1 MSIFFK
7 DIGKKA
13 KDLLGKNYNAD
24 GSKKFSIKTKTA
36 NGVTYAA
43 ESSFNGAKAKGKVK
57 VNFKTDNAN
66 FKNLSLDSTGS
77 FQSEVAFEKLLDNVV
92 VTMSGTSRSI
102 TSHSGDI
109 SAEYANNDIKAKF
122 AVAPFCK
129 NTADASICYKYN
141 DLFVGGAVGVNFND
155 GFDLSS
161 YDFGAGYSFDAKNVA
176 TLHVGKKL
184 STVKLSGHRQQCAD
198 VALAATIT
206 SVLSGEN
213 ALPAIELGGSLKID
227 SDTSVFGK
235 VSAPN
240 FGTKDLKASF
250 SLDQKLN
257 ANASLSLTSVLDLD
271 PGHPQNFFGS
281 QFGLELKF
289 GA

>member
-36 NGVTYAA
+36 DGVTYAA

-57 VNFKTDNAN
+57 ASFKTDSAN
-66 FKNLSLDSTGS
+66 FKNLSVDSSGS
-77 FQSEVAFEKLLDNVV
+77 FESDVAFEKVLDNVII
-92 VTMSGTSRSI
+92 TLGGTSRSI
-102 TSHSGDI
+102 TNHDGSIGV
-109 SAEYANNDIKAKF
+109 EYANQDIKAKF

-129 NTADASICYKYN
+129 NTANASICYKVN
-141 DLFVGGAVGVNFND
+141 DLFVGGAVGVNFAD
-155 GFDLSS
+155 GFDLSA
-161 YDFGAGYSFDAKNVA
+161 YDFGAGYSFDAQNVA
-176 TLHVGKKL
+176 TLNIGKKL
-184 STVKLSGHRQQCAD
+184 STVKLSGHRQHTAD
-198 VALAATIT
+198 IALAATIT

-213 ALPAIELGGSLKID
+213 FLPAIELGGSLKVD
-227 SDTSVFGK
+227 SDTTVFGK

-281 QFGLELKF
+281 QFGLSLKF